1 MIASGVTNPIH
12 NFCVIYR
19 YSSIHFRNFT
29 VLILF
34 VLTLFNWKA
43 FMKKILLLSTLSLAT
58 LLTAPAR
65 AESTSVNPATTGS
78 AATARLDFSIVI
90 PQVLFLRVGTS
101 SGNTATDGTID
112 PIVFTVPGANVGDAT
127 VIAGT
132 GGDLTAGAVTVRA
145 YGNGG
150 NISLN
155 SATTGQLTT
164 GTAGEVI
171 PWSQI
176 SVAAAALTAATAGF
190 TNGAITHPTFNATG
204 GAGTATTLTAT
215 NKIVR
220 VEGKWTYS
228 YLNTNPVAAGTY
240 GGTVAKNGRVTYTAT
255 QL

>member
-1 MIASGVTNPIH
+1 
-12 NFCVIYR
+12 
-19 YSSIHFRNFT
+19 
-29 VLILF
+29 
-34 VLTLFNWKA
+34 
-43 FMKKILLLSTLSLAT
+43 MKKLVLVSAMGLAS
-58 LLTAPAR
+58 LLTAPAQ
-65 AESTSVNPATTGS
+65 AESTFVTPAVAGS
-78 AATARLDFSIVI
+78 TANARLDFSIVI

-101 SGNTATDGTID
+101 SGNSATDGTTDAIS
-112 PIVFTVPGANVGDAT
+112 FTVPGANVGDAS
-127 VIAGT
+127 VIAGV

-155 SATTGQLTT
+155 SATTGPLTT

-176 SVAAAALTAATAGF
+176 NVAAAALAATTGGY
-190 TNGAITHPTFNATG
+190 TNAAITHPAFNLGAAG

-215 NKIVR
+215 NKVVR
-220 VEGKWTYS
+220 VEGKWTYT
-228 YLNTNPVAAGTY
+228 YANANAVAAGTY

>member
-1 MIASGVTNPIH
+1 
-12 NFCVIYR
+12 
-19 YSSIHFRNFT
+19 
-29 VLILF
+29 
-34 VLTLFNWKA
+34 
-43 FMKKILLLSTLSLAT
+43 MKKILLVSSLGLIGLLSAT
-58 LLTAPAR
+58 AH
-65 AESTSVNPATTGS
+65 AESTFNGAATTGS
-78 AATARLDFSIVI
+78 TAAARVDFSIVI

-112 PIVFTVPGANVGDAT
+112 SVTFTVPAANVGDSS
-127 VIAGT
+127 VIAGV
-132 GGDLTAGAVTVRA
+132 GGDLTAGAVTVRV

-155 SATTGQLTT
+155 SATTGPLTT

-176 SVAAAALTAATAGF
+176 NVAGAALGATTAGF
-190 TNGAITHPTFNATG
+190 TNAAITHPAFNLGAGG

-215 NKIVR
+215 NRLVR

-228 YLNTNPVAAGTY
+228 YLNASIPAAGTY
-240 GGTVAKNGRVTYTAT
+240 GGSVAKNGRVTYTAT